1 MWTSAKVLVKG
12 VFGHWIQALGGTL
25 MALIGL
31 IAAIQNWTVPPRVW
45 LALSAVL
52 FLWAIVQAFHE
63 VRVARDDAIGALS
76 KKRNFQRIADTLTT
90 EYAFAVHELAGK
102 SPPYDADRN
111 EAFLEEFRVW
121 FDGIKA
127 WNEKVKVM
135 LGELQ
140 CTPQEQARFW
150 TIDELKPGMM
160 IRRQVGSR
168 DAEARHAGRAPLG
181 NHRGLRKTSTG
192 T

>member
-1 MWTSAKVLVKG
+1 
-12 VFGHWIQALGGTL
+12 

-31 IAAIQNWTVPPRVW
+31 IAAIQNWTVPPRIW
-45 LALSAVL
+45 LALSAAL

-63 VRVARDDAIGALS
+63 VRVARDDAIGVLS

-102 SPPYDADRN
+102 SPRYDAERD
-111 EAFLEEFRVW
+111 EAFLGKFNVW

-127 WNEKVKVM
+127 WNEKVRVM
-135 LGELQ
+135 LGELE
-140 CTPQEQARFW
+140 CSPQEQARFW

-160 IRRQVGSR
+160 IRGDRWEVAMRMHDTRVARLSEIIEAYANKAEGVESR
-168 DAEARHAGRAPLG
+168 
-181 NHRGLRKTSTG
+181 RK
-192 T
+192 